1 MNKCFVVVFLFF
13 LSAILFAQE
22 FNKNSITVFGSAEVS
37 IPADNATFSFE
48 VEGEGSTL
56 SQAVNTARQKVKD
69 ISDLLFK
76 AGLTEKNLR
85 TSFFHSGENIGNKAF
100 LSSKRDFKAVITV
113 LVNIDSLGLLENSII
128 KVSEAKP
135 ESISNINFSLKDYER
150 YKMDALE
157 KAILK
162 AKEKAN
168 MLASKM
174 DAKLG
179 NILSVEEIQGEPA
192 TFRGGR
198 TYPNPF
204 NVVYEIDGTT
214 NQGINSSSG
223 FYAQQ
228 AKITAIVK
236 VVIEILGN
244 EQ

>member
-1 MNKCFVVVFLFF
+1 MNRCCIVVFLFF
-13 LSAILFAQE
+13 IPAILFAQE
-22 FNKNSITVFGSAEVS
+22 FDKNSIIVFGNAEVS
-37 IPADNATFSFE
+37 IPADNATFTFE

-56 SQAVNTARQKVKD
+56 SQAVNTAREKVRD
-69 ISDLLFK
+69 ISGLLFK
-76 AGLTEKNLR
+76 VGLTEKNLR

-113 LVNIDSLGLLENSII
+113 LVNIDSLELLENAII

-135 ESISNINFSLKDYER
+135 ESISNIDFSLKDYEQ

-174 DAKLG
+174 DTKLG
-179 NILSVEEIQGEPA
+179 NILSIEEIQGEPT

-198 TYPNPF
+198 AYPNPF
-204 NVVYEIDGTT
+204 NVAYEINGTT

-228 AKITAIVK
+228 AKITAK
-236 VVIEILGN
+236 VRVAIEILGN
-244 EQ
+244 E